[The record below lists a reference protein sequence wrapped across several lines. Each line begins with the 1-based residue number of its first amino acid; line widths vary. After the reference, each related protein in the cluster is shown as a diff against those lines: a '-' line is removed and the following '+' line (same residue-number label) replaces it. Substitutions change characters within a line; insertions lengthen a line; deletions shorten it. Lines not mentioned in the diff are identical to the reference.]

1 MKRAVQRRV
10 RLIKQT
16 THLDTDRCIFCGS
29 TKLSREHI
37 FPRWLH
43 PFMAPRGNRAAT
55 VRISVE
61 HKDRIDLVDDLR
73 LSGALRD
80 FQVKCVC
87 GNYSGC
93 CNNEWMR
100 NLEDRVRPIIEPV
113 LRGERVRLSEG
124 DQKVIATWAILKVM
138 VMHHRFVHHT
148 QRKQMRA
155 KSEPPRRWNVWI
167 ANYGGRTTDGH
178 WLVRPLGLDPPGS
191 RRRPNRTGAVPNAHA
206 TTQII
211 NNLLVHVVKLPM
223 DDFGVNWKWKDH
235 AGAPLRGTV
244 LRIWPPT
251 GHSIIWPQKALT
263 AREAMIVAD
272 AVDIETRRLAVA
284 QGLL

>member
-1 MKRAVQRRV
+1 MRRAVKRRV

-16 THLDTDRCIFCGS
+16 THLDTDSCVFCGS
-29 TKLSREHI
+29 TNLSREHV
-37 FPRWLH
+37 FPRWMH
-43 PFMAPRGNRAAT
+43 SFMPPRTNRAAT

-61 HKDRIDLVDDLR
+61 HKDRIDLVDDLHLR
-73 LSGALRD
+73 GSLRD
-80 FQVKCVC
+80 WQVKSVC
-87 GNYSGC
+87 ANYRGC

-100 NLEDRVRPIIEPV
+100 DIEDQVRPIIEPM
-113 LRGERVRLSEG
+113 LRGERVRLSEA
-124 DQKVIATWAILKVM
+124 DQKIIATWAILKVM
-138 VMHHRFVHHT
+138 VVHHRFVHHT

-155 KSEPPRRWNVWI
+155 RKEPPRQWNVWI
-167 ANYGGRTTDGH
+167 AAYGGRTTDGH
-178 WLVRPLGLDPPGS
+178 WLIRPLGLDPPGS
-191 RRRPNRTGAVPNAHA
+191 RRRPNRRGAVPNAHA
-206 TTQII
+206 TTQIV

-223 DDFGVNWKWKDH
+223 DDFGSQWRWVDH

-251 GHSIIWPQKALT
+251 GHSAIWPQKALT

-272 AVDIETRRLAVA
+272 AVDVATRRLAVE